1 MDCGGVLCYCLVSGP
16 VWLMVVW
23 GVTRI
28 EACRCQVG
36 LNTGSVS
43 YGKS

>member
-1 MDCGGVLCYCLVSGP
+1 MWGSVVLVSGP
-16 VWLMVVW
+16 VWLGVAW

-36 LNTGSVS
+36 LNTGRESMGEVE
-43 YGKS
+43 